1 MTVTMRML
9 TPAPVLLA
17 ALLASLVTVGCDNKA
32 TKKSPAATSSSEPAA
47 DTVVATYGSGQKVT
61 WGELNEKIKDQLSE
75 LDQQKYQ
82 LRKQTLDGVI
92 NEKLVEAEATKRGVT
107 AQELLKKEVEDKVT
121 APSEEEMRK
130 LYDQAQAQGQIPPG
144 ASYDQ
149 LKPRIQQFLS
159 GPALENR
166 RREFFTQLRE
176 GSKVNVSLP
185 APARD
190 RKEVAATGPARGPEN
205 AKVTIVEFSDFQCP
219 FCSRAI
225 KTVDDVVKQYD
236 GKVRLVFRQFPLDF
250 HQQAAKAAE
259 ASLCAGDQGKFWEY
273 HDKLFANQQALQ
285 VEDLKKYAGELSLD
299 AAKFGECLDSGT
311 KAAQVSADLE
321 AGKKVGV
328 NGTPAFFINGV
339 MISGAQPI
347 EEFKAIIDEELKGKM

>member
-1 MTVTMRML
+1 MRMRTL
-9 TPAPVLLA
+9 APLLLA
-17 ALLASLVTVGCDNKA
+17 TLLASSVTIGCDNKA
-32 TKKSPAATSSSEPAA
+32 AKKPSATSSDPAA
-47 DTVVATYGSGQKVT
+47 DTVVATFSGGKKVT

-75 LDQQKYQ
+75 FEQQKFQ
-82 LRKQTLDGVI
+82 LRKQTLDGII

-107 AQELLKKEVEDKVT
+107 AQQLIKAEVEDKVT

-130 LYDQAQAQGQIPPG
+130 LYDQAQAQGQLPPG
-144 ASYDQ
+144 VTYEQ
-149 LKPRIQQFLS
+149 VKPRIQQFLS

-166 RREFFTQLRE
+166 RREFFTQLRD
-176 GSKVNVSLP
+176 GAKVDVSLP
-185 APARD
+185 APPRE
-190 RKEVAATGPARGPEN
+190 RKQVEATGPARGPEG

-225 KTVDDVVKQYD
+225 KTVDEVVKQYD

-259 ASLCAGDQGKFWEY
+259 ASLCAADQGKFWEY
-273 HDKLFANQQALQ
+273 HDKLFASQQALQ
-285 VEDLKKYAGELSLD
+285 VADLKQYAGELSLD
-299 AAKFGECLDSGT
+299 AAKFGECLDSGA
-311 KAAQVSADLE
+311 KAAQVNADLE

-339 MISGAQPI
+339 MLSGAQPI
-347 EEFKAIIDEELKGKM
+347 EEFKSIIDEELKGK